1 MQISKKEPII
11 LFLGDVIVLYV
22 SLFLMLFLIGPGIP
36 DGNAISVH
44 LLPFT
49 LLFLVWLFTFFI
61 AGLYEKHTVILKN
74 QLPNTLLNTQITN
87 SFIAVLFFY
96 LIPYFG
102 IAPKTNLFICIVISF
117 ALLIFWR
124 VYLFNKMNFAP
135 RRRALLIGSGT
146 EMEALKNEV
155 NNNSRYDIIF
165 ADSVN
170 LDDIKEAYLLNT
182 LAEKFNAADYSVVVI
197 DLKHKSIRKILGEI
211 FSIFEHKI
219 EIIDKHTMY
228 EEIFDR
234 VSISMIGYEWFL
246 ENISLSPKLTYD
258 GVKRL
263 TDFLLAF
270 ILGAPSLLFVLMSI
284 PLIKL
289 DSRGSAFYKQAR
301 VGQDGNIFE
310 VIKLRTMEKAHRGQ
324 EVLGGEN
331 KITTVGKYL
340 RRFRIDELPQLWN
353 VLKGDLSLIGP
364 RPEIPE
370 LVEVYEK
377 EIPYYGIRHFI
388 KPGLSGW
395 AQIHQ
400 DAPPK
405 FGTKL
410 NDTATKLSYDLYYIK
425 NRSFMLDMKIA
436 LRTIK
441 TLLMRSGM

>member
-1 MQISKKEPII
+1 
-11 LFLGDVIVLYV
+11 LGDVIVLYV